1 MFYKIQSVIPE
12 EDFILQVRFTDGVEK
27 RYDMKPL
34 LKKVPEFLDLKT
46 IPGLY
51 KQVKVDA
58 GGYGISWNDEI
69 DLAGNE
75 LRENGI

>member
-12 EDFILQVRFTDGVEK
+12 EDFILQVQFTDGVEK

-34 LKKVPEFLDLKT
+34 FETVPEFLDLKT

-51 KQVKVDA
+51 KQVKVDT

>member
-12 EDFILQVRFTDGVEK
+12 EDFILQVQFTDGVEK

-34 LKKVPEFLDLKT
+34 FEKVPEFLDLKT

>member
-12 EDFILQVRFTDGVEK
+12 EDFILQVQFTDGVEK

-34 LKKVPEFLDLKT
+34 FETVSEFLDLKT

-51 KQVKVDA
+51 KQVKVDT

>member
-12 EDFILQVRFTDGVEK
+12 EDFILQVQFTDGVEK

-34 LKKVPEFLDLKT
+34 FETVPEFLDLKT

-51 KQVKVDA
+51 RQVKVDT